1 MPKKKEKKNGDR
13 QDEDK
18 KKTKKKQSQS
28 LPVEEN
34 DKEKDLYL
42 VQIRFLSEQLER
54 YQLKCKEVTNE
65 KKALTSQCS
74 FLEKEKEDIVDFLK
88 HSLLE
93 KEDEL
98 DDTSERLRALRREAD
113 QDMDA
118 LRLQLARERQEVVE
132 RSDELAEQNA
142 KLVAR
147 LTAVEEFERQKEQMM
162 SKMAALEKQLTNQEE
177 AHAAALH
184 AVEMKALLEKSR
196 LASQME
202 VQAADLERVAESKLP
217 ETTRRTLQENQE
229 VKVRYGVLSERAH
242 DLAQENAAL
251 RDQKTKMAADVDVLE
266 ETIREMSRQSCVRK
280 KVAEQLT
287 SKCQQLQTQ
296 LKESSHDLEKLGS
309 KHEKVRGQ
317 LEEVRDSHTIAIKQ
331 SSKNRAL
338 AARLEAELQQERER
352 RSKMQE
358 AVAAVRHVVMEAHQ
372 NPEAVRW
379 NQLMQKLLV
388 ILEGS
393 APSMSDASKLTF
405 DRRTESSSS
414 HFQLSRATL
423 KAKHAPS
430 RGQKQ

>member
-1 MPKKKEKKNGDR
+1 MPKKKEKKNGDG

-18 KKTKKKQSQS
+18 KKTKKNQSQP

-42 VQIRFLSEQLER
+42 IQIRFLSEQLER

-65 KKALTSQCS
+65 KKALMSQCS

-88 HSLLE
+88 RSLLE

-113 QDMDA
+113 QGMDA

-132 RSDELAEQNA
+132 RSDELAEQNV

-147 LTAVEEFERQKEQMM
+147 LTAVEEFERQKEQTM
-162 SKMAALEKQLTNQEE
+162 SKMVSLEKQLTNQEE
-177 AHAAALH
+177 AHAAAVH
-184 AVEMKALLEKSR
+184 AVEMKALLEKRRWPPQLTSPFPR
-196 LASQME
+196 LDRLVSQME
-202 VQAADLERVAESKLP
+202 VQAVDLERMAESKLP
-217 ETTRRTLQENQE
+217 ETTRRTLRENQR

-251 RDQKTKMAADVDVLE
+251 RDQKTKLAADVDVLE
-266 ETIREMSRQSCVRK
+266 ETIREMSRQTCVRK

-296 LKESSHDLEKLGS
+296 LKESSHDLEQLGS

-379 NQLMQKLLV
+379 NQLMRKLLV
-388 ILEGS
+388 ILEGH
-393 APSMSDASKLTF
+393 APSMSDASKLTS
-405 DRRTESSSS
+405 DRR
-414 HFQLSRATL
+414 
-423 KAKHAPS
+423 
-430 RGQKQ
+430 